1 MTERLR
7 RPVNFK
13 PPKGMR
19 DAAKGRRA
27 GRPLQTDCLG
37 ELANIKIPSDGRP
50 KFDPLPDLF
59 AAWKARRMKL
69 RLSLPGTKRISIG
82 ENQSESACRLC
93 DRGQREHSSCALRRR
108 TSPDGQDS
116 TANIVGCIEIKQAA
130 IGCALAERQLPAGQ
144 GLVNQTILDQTRVY
158 SGSIMG
164 KCQHHQRLATAL
176 AFIVWALLA
185 TVCANRMATAAE
197 VSAEQAVVAIRISG
211 TARKSEIEIDF
222 EGNSEA
228 SPNLLAAPHRLVID
242 MPETMFAMGE
252 IKIPK
257 GGFLKSIRQGLVQAG
272 RSRMVL
278 SYAGPFAVDT
288 FSVVPAKTA
297 SLQTLKI
304 AVSKSDDAAFAKALA
319 SQILTTSAVA
329 GGKGDRIVQ
338 KAASDGFNIVVDPG
352 HGGIDSGAIGISGT
366 MEKHVTLAFSKLL
379 VDRLNRIAGMKA
391 RLTRDDD
398 RFIALDDR
406 VRSARQLNAHL
417 LISIHADTIW
427 DKSLRGATVYTL
439 SEKAS
444 DEVAHAVAQQENLS
458 DAIGGVS
465 VQVDDQ
471 KVADILIDLTRRE
484 TMQFSN
490 RFARVMVDSLKHKTQ
505 MINNPHRSAGF
516 RVLKAPDVPSV
527 LVELGYLSNPEDEKS
542 VSDPVWQS
550 GLADEM
556 AEAIRIYADQQTAI
570 RQ

>member
-7 RPVNFK
+7 RPVNLK
-13 PPKGMR
+13 PPEGMR

-27 GRPLQTDCLG
+27 KRPLQTDCLG
-37 ELANIKIPSDGRP
+37 ELANIEIPSDGRP
-50 KFDPLPDLF
+50 KFDPLPDLL
-59 AAWKARRMKL
+59 AAWKARRMKI
-69 RLSLPGTKRISIG
+69 RLSLPGTERISIG
-82 ENQSESACRLC
+82 ENQCETACHIC
-93 DRGQREHSSCALRRR
+93 DRGQREHSYCALRRR

-116 TANIVGCIEIKQAA
+116 TFNIVGCIEFKQAA
-130 IGCALAERQLPAGQ
+130 IRCVLTERQLPTWQ
-144 GLVNQTILDQTRVY
+144 GLINQTILDQTRVN
-158 SGSIMG
+158 SGSKMG
-164 KCQHHQRLATAL
+164 RCQHHNRLATSLAL
-176 AFIVWALLA
+176 IAWAFVAM
-185 TVCANRMATAAE
+185 VCSNRMAIAAE
-197 VSAEQAVVAIRISG
+197 MTAEQAVVAIRMAG
-211 TARKSEIEIDF
+211 TEQKSEIEIDF

-228 SPNLLAAPHRLVID
+228 SPNLLPAPHRLVID

-257 GGFLKSIRQGLVQAG
+257 GGFLKSMRQGLVQAG

-288 FSVVPAKTA
+288 FSVAPAETGN
-297 SLQTLKI
+297 LQTLKI
-304 AVSKSDDAAFAKALA
+304 TVSKSDDAAFAKAL
-319 SQILTTSAVA
+319 SGQILTTSAVA
-329 GGKGDRIVQ
+329 GGKGDRIV
-338 KAASDGFNIVVDPG
+338 AGSTTEGFNIVIDPG

-366 MEKHVTLAFSKLL
+366 MEKRVTLNFSKLL
-379 VDRLNRIAGMKA
+379 ADRLNKFPGLKA

-398 RFIALDDR
+398 RFIALDER

-417 LISIHADTIW
+417 LISIHADTIR

-444 DEVAHAVAQQENLS
+444 DEVAQAVAQQENLS

-465 VQVDDQ
+465 VPVEDQ
-471 KVADILIDLTRRE
+471 HVADILIDLTRRE
-484 TMQFSN
+484 TKQFSN
-490 RFARVMVDSLKHKTQ
+490 QFAQVMVESLKHKTQ

-542 VSDPVWQS
+542 VSDPKWQAD
-550 GLADEM
+550 LADEM
-556 AEAIRIYADQQTAI
+556 AEAIRIYAGKQVTA